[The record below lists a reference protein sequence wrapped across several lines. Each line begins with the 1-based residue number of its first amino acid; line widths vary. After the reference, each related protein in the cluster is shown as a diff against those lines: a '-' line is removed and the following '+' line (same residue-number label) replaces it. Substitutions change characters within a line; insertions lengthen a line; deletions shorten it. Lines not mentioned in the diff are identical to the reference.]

1 MSKRAWNRNQRSVS
15 LPRREFV
22 EINPM
27 MPGQSV
33 AAEVARGRAS
43 SGPRMTVETLFPTS
57 QAGKEHPNQC
67 GKPMD
72 RVLKESSK
80 SENSRDSPALLLFTK
95 DKSDGTWNKM
105 RSKENMQNR
114 EEGSRHLPATSSMPK
129 MDELGPGWRSWQIG
143 DFSRKNRSSPQL
155 FCTVP
160 STSSINFSSDDNN
173 YPVSKIGDI
182 GKMTHTV
189 TGKAPK
195 TRAEDQRS
203 GNVAHLGS
211 LNSKTKHKRLMRST
225 NPCIVGS
232 EDFVYHQTLNDV
244 FSQWDTSESPDCQP
258 STSKSNPYQIP
269 KNLPSGWTAPPIN
282 YADFLF
288 TADLEK
294 GLEVESLMPMLLTP
308 PGTSQPLEKNSP
320 TQDLY
325 ALIGNDDKFPLSIC
339 TDDISKNDPLWGSTC
354 INWEEGNG
362 RNFDLNHVCEK
373 ALCELPD
380 PTASPETVE
389 DWQAVETICMRL
401 RGFEVPGDLGLLK
414 EPPSLD
420 DVLEVIGDL

>member
-1 MSKRAWNRNQRSVS
+1 MSKRVWNRNQRSVS

-43 SGPRMTVETLFPTS
+43 SGPQMTVETLFPTS
-57 QAGKEHPNQC
+57 QAGKEHPDQC

-72 RVLKESSK
+72 RVLKE
-80 SENSRDSPALLLFTK
+80 R
-95 DKSDGTWNKM
+95 
-105 RSKENMQNR
+105 KENMQNC
-114 EEGSRHLPATSSMPK
+114 EEGSDHLPATSSMPK
-129 MDELGPGWRSWQIG
+129 MDELGPGWRSCQNG

-155 FCTVP
+155 FCTVH

-173 YPVSKIGDI
+173 YPDSNTGGI
-182 GKMTHTV
+182 GKTTHTV
-189 TGKAPK
+189 TGKEPK

-203 GNVAHLGS
+203 GKVAHLGS
-211 LNSKTKHKRLMRST
+211 LNSKTKQRRLMSST
-225 NPCIVGS
+225 NRCR
-232 EDFVYHQTLNDV
+232 
-244 FSQWDTSESPDCQP
+244 WDTSESPDCQP
-258 STSKSNPYQIP
+258 STSKSNPYQIAN
-269 KNLPSGWTAPPIN
+269 NLPSGWTAPPTN
-282 YADFLF
+282 YSDFLF
-288 TADLEK
+288 TADLGK
-294 GLEVESLMPMLLTP
+294 GLEVESLMPELLTP

-325 ALIGNDDKFPLSIC
+325 VLMGNDDKFPLSIC

-401 RGFEVPGDLGLLK
+401 RGFEVPGDLGLLQ

-420 DVLEVIGDL
+420 DVLEVIGDLEAKDTKDPKN